1 MRLDYALEG
10 FWLSKRRNYSPH
22 TIADYELTFRRLR
35 EFVGEKEVEEITSTD
50 LNHFLE
56 HLAKKLN
63 LAPKT
68 IMNHWIALSSFW
80 TWASGELKIPHI
92 VRDHVERPKVT
103 RRQSQPYARH
113 EVQAMIDACERAE
126 AWDSK
131 NGRQVTAKRPTGPRD
146 KLHRPPRPGHR
157 IRRALRRAHGP
168 ELPRHGPGGP
178 AARGAGP
185 AEP

>member
-35 EFVGEKEVEEITSTD
+35 EFVGDKEVEEITSTD
-50 LNHFLE
+50 LNHFLD

-68 IMNHWIALSSFW
+68 IMNDWIALSSFW

-113 EVQAMIDACERAE
+113 EVQAMID
-126 AWDSK
+126 
-131 NGRQVTAKRPTGPRD
+131 
-146 KLHRPPRPGHR
+146 
-157 IRRALRRAHGP
+157 LRTS
-168 ELPRHGPGGP
+168 
-178 AARGAGP
+178 RGLG
-185 AEP
+185 